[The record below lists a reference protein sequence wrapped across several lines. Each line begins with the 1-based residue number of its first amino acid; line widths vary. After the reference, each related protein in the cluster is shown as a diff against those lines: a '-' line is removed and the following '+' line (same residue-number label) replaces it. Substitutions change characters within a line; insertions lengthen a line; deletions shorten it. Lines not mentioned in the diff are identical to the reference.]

1 MCYCKCVIVV
11 LVCFGRSIF
20 LVSSCELLVLLVL
33 LVVLLVVGLVG
44 LVGLVVLV
52 GLVGRFYVVSSC
64 DSFDSFA
71 LCFCFDVAVV
81 SWMPFDPL
89 FRPLFRFRLCVR
101 SVLLGVRLLDVRC
114 DRGSSSVR
122 FRVFSCRF
130 VRVLRLVLAFSFG
143 RSYGVNV
150 LKGLVVVRVD
160 LNRSAIGRW

>member
-1 MCYCKCVIVV
+1 MS
-11 LVCFGRSIF
+11 LVDLLSSRALNLLTVCRVCGRSYR
-20 LVSSCELLVLLVL
+20 V
-33 LVVLLVVGLVG
+33 
-44 LVGLVVLV
+44 
-52 GLVGRFYVVSSC
+52 
-64 DSFDSFA
+64 D
-71 LCFCFDVAVV
+71 
-81 SWMPFDPL
+81 W
-89 FRPLFRFRLCVR
+89 
-101 SVLLGVRLLDVRC
+101 VRC